1 MVCRFFSISF
11 QGDEKKRDCPLADVF
26 SIPRYP
32 GINAYC
38 YRICRRLREII
49 EQTLSPEILVI
60 EGGRGW
66 IYLEYFVYTFCIEFS
81 NSKSIFLFLIIS
93 LLEIHSLFYVII
105 DL

>member
-11 QGDEKKRDCPLADVF
+11 QEDEKKRDCPLADVF

-49 EQTLSPEILVI
+49 EQTLSSEILVR
-60 EGGRGW
+60 GGGGGN
-66 IYLEYFVYTFCIEFS
+66 EYIWNISYILFVS
-81 NSKSIFLFLIIS
+81 NFPI
-93 LLEIHSLFYVII
+93 
-105 DL
+105 